1 MAYKN
6 FRLGFSRVMVTQS
19 TTAATGS
26 FTLYY
31 AAPVN
36 RLTTKQHTVISNWV
50 IFYELTTGVL
60 PFKGDTVTDTIIAIA
75 SPRIRPLRVYTDS
88 GCQRT

>member
-1 MAYKN
+1 
-6 FRLGFSRVMVTQS
+6 MVTQS
-19 TTAATGS
+19 TTAASGS

-31 AAPVN
+31 AAPEQVN
-36 RLTTKQHTVISNWV
+36 NRKQDARTDLWQLGV

-75 SPRIRPLRVYTDS
+75 TQNPPPPRSYQS